1 MRASIAAAELRL
13 DSANE
18 DAALRISLNGTW
30 GNDELT
36 ASAISS
42 TLYRM
47 RAMQLAVRSAEWLLR
62 CVFHTT
68 RIHARRRAASFDGE

>member
-1 MRASIAAAELRL
+1 MRASIAAAELEA

-18 DAALRISLNGTW
+18 DGAPRISLNGTQR
-30 GNDELT
+30 NDELI

-47 RAMQLAVRSAEWLLR
+47 RATPFAARSAELLLR

-68 RIHARRRAASFDGE
+68 RVHARRRTASLDGA